1 MDLAP
6 EERPELFGL
15 DTPGSCDERIFVGLG
30 ANLGDRLATL
40 RQAASAL
47 GQLADT
53 RLVALSS
60 VFRTAPVQAVGPEY
74 LNAVAE
80 LRSALSPR
88 ALLWALQGI
97 EQAHGRQRPF
107 PNAPRTLDLDLL
119 LFGQRCSLT
128 TELTTELPTEM
139 KPELTLPH
147 PRLHLRAF
155 VLEPLAE
162 LEPDLAI
169 PGLGGLQAWR
179 AQAAGQD
186 VQRTTDTFT
195 QP

>member
-1 MDLAP
+1 VVGLAP

-15 DTPGSCDERIFVGLG
+15 NIPGTGAERIFVGLG
-30 ANLGDRLATL
+30 ANLEDRLATL
-40 RQAASAL
+40 RQAGSAL

-60 VFRTAPVQAVGPEY
+60 VFCTVPVQAVGPEF

-88 ALLWALQGI
+88 ALLSALQGI
-97 EQAHGRQRPF
+97 EQAHGRQRPY

-119 LFGQRCSLT
+119 LFGQRCSLA
-128 TELTTELPTEM
+128 PR
-139 KPELTLPH
+139 LTLPH

-162 LEPDLAI
+162 LAPDLLM
-169 PGLGGLQAWR
+169 PGLGGLQPWR
-179 AQAAGQD
+179 ARAAGQR
-186 VQRTTDTFT
+186 VQRMADTLT
-195 QP
+195 AP